1 MRGLIVG
8 LLSLTPLLSAAGGDY
23 SKQPDGIELETAA
36 GTLRVQLV
44 TDSIVRVTFARSAI
58 LFTRSASVVAP
69 HVSAVKWTLADTA
82 GELTLSTAQL
92 KARVDRQTG
101 RVSLL
106 DAAGRPVLAEAAD
119 GHVLESADVQGEETF
134 HARQLWQANAG
145 ESLYGLG
152 QQQLGTV
159 DIKGY
164 DMDLWQRN
172 TRVVVPMLLSS
183 CGYGIF
189 WDNMS
194 YTRFGDLRPFVPI
207 PAETPAP
214 DIHPGGR
221 GGGRGARPQEVHWE
235 SAVTAPE
242 TGDYQIKT
250 TSDGAIK
257 VWLDNRPI
265 IDHYRQNWLADDDQ
279 VKVHLEA
286 NRRYPLKL
294 DWNPEGG
301 NKLQLSW
308 KTPSPE
314 ADKIALWSEVADGV
328 DYYFIYGPKLDSV
341 VAGYRLLTGQAPMMP
356 LWAFGLWQSRQKYN
370 TAQES
375 LDVVKQFRDRKI
387 PFDNIVQDWQ
397 YWKADAWGSHQ
408 FDPARFPD
416 PAGWI
421 RSVHDLHAHVM
432 ISVWGKF
439 YPGTANFDA
448 MQKAG
453 YLYQPN
459 LQEGMKDWINY
470 PYTFYDA
477 FNAGAREMFWSQ
489 IDTNLFQK
497 GIDAWWMDA
506 TEPDLMPSP
515 PTLEG
520 TRTHMPK
527 TGMGMG
533 SRVINGYPLFN
544 SEAVYDGQRSAA
556 PDQRVFIL
564 TRSAFAG
571 QQRYGA
577 ATWSGDIT
585 STWTAMAK
593 QIPAGLGLSISGV
606 PYWTQDVG
614 GYTMQNKF
622 STRNPKPED
631 EEEWRELNA
640 RWFEFGTFT
649 PLLRVH
655 GELKPREMWTLG
667 GESHPAYQA
676 ELKFDRL
683 RYRMMAY
690 IYSLAGGVTQ
700 QAGTIMRPL
709 VMDFAA
715 DQTARDLN
723 NEYMFGPAF
732 LVAPVTTYQAR
743 TWAVYLPKGAAW
755 YDFWTGKAAAAGA
768 HDVAAP
774 YDAIPVFVRAGSIV
788 PFGPELQYT
797 GEKAA
802 DPLTVYVYAG
812 ANGAFTLYEDQ
823 GTTYDYEK
831 GAFSLIPIKW
841 DDASGTLT
849 IGRRQGSFPQ
859 MLKERTVRAVLVSPG
874 APVGFRFE
882 ETGGKT
888 VKYTG
893 EAVGV
898 KLK

>member
-1 MRGLIVG
+1 VRGLIAG
-8 LLSLTPLLSAAGGDY
+8 LCLLAPLLSAATGEY
-23 SKQPDGIELETAA
+23 RKQPDGIVLQTA
-36 GTLRVQLV
+36 GGSLRVQV
-44 TDSIVRVTFARSAI
+44 VNENIVRVTFAKDAI
-58 LFTRSASVVAP
+58 LFTRSS
-69 HVSAVKWTLADTA
+69 SAVVGQAAAPKWSLTDAQ
-82 GELTLSTAQL
+82 GELNLSTTRL

-101 RVSLL
+101 RVSFL
-106 DAAGRPVLAEAAD
+106 DAAGRPILAEAAG
-119 GHVLESADVQGEETF
+119 GHLLESAEVQGEQTF
-134 HARQLWQANAG
+134 HARQLWQAAG
-145 ESLYGLG
+145 DESLYGLG

-159 DIKGY
+159 DIRGY

-183 CGYGIF
+183 RGYGIF

-214 DIHPGGR
+214 DIRPGGN
-221 GGGRGARPQEVHWE
+221 AQDVHWE

-250 TSDGAIK
+250 TSNGEIK
-257 VWLDNRPI
+257 VWLDGRLI
-265 IDHYRQNWLADDDQ
+265 INHFRQNWLTDDDQ

-286 NRRYPLKL
+286 NHRYTLKI
-294 DWNPEGG
+294 DWSVEGG
-301 NKLQLSW
+301 NNLQLAW

-328 DYYFIYGPKLDSV
+328 DYYFIYGPKLDTV
-341 VAGYRLLTGQAPMMP
+341 VAGYRMLTGTAPMMP
-356 LWAFGLWQSRQKYN
+356 EWAFGLWQSRQRYN

-375 LDVVKQFRDRKI
+375 LDVVNGFRSRRI

-397 YWKADAWGSHQ
+397 YWKPDAWGSHQ
-408 FDPARFPD
+408 FDPARFPN
-416 PAGWI
+416 PAGW
-421 RSVHDLHAHVM
+421 VEALHGLHAHLM

-439 YPGTANFDA
+439 YPGNANFDA

-453 YLYQPN
+453 YLYQPI
-459 LQEGMKDWINY
+459 LQAGIKDWINY

-489 IDTNLFQK
+489 INTSLFQK
-497 GIDAWWMDA
+497 GVDAWWMDA

-515 PTLEG
+515 PTLEA
-520 TRTHMPK
+520 TRAQMPK
-527 TGMGMG
+527 TGLGTG
-533 SRVINGYPLFN
+533 SRVINGYPLYN

-556 PDQRVFIL
+556 PNQRVFIL

-593 QIPAGLGLSISGV
+593 QIAAGLGLSISGI
-606 PYWTQDVG
+606 PYWTQDIG
-614 GYTMQNKF
+614 GYTMQSKF
-622 STRNPKPED
+622 SARNPKPED

-655 GELKPREMWTLG
+655 GELKVREMWSLG

-683 RYRMMAY
+683 RYRMMPY
-690 IYSLAGGVTQ
+690 IYSLAGEVSRQ
-700 QAGTIMRPL
+700 SGTMMRPL
-709 VMDFAA
+709 VMDFAS
-715 DQTARDLN
+715 DKTACELN
-723 NEYMFGPAF
+723 DEYMFGPAF
-732 LVAPVTTYQAR
+732 LVAPVTTYKAR
-743 TWAVYLPKGAAW
+743 TRSVYLPKGSAW
-755 YDFWTGKAAAAGA
+755 YDFWTGKALPGGTRTDAS
-768 HDVAAP
+768 AP
-774 YDAIPVFVRAGSIV
+774 YDAIPVFVRTGSIV
-788 PFGPELQYT
+788 PVGPELQHT
-797 GEKAA
+797 GEKPA
-802 DPLTVYVYAG
+802 DPLTLYVYGG

-831 GAFSLIPIKW
+831 GAFSEIPVRW
-841 DDASGTLT
+841 DEATATLT
-849 IGRRQGSFPQ
+849 LGKRQGSFPE
-859 MLKERTVRAVLVSPG
+859 MLKERTVRVVLVSPG
-874 APVGFRFE
+874 APAGFRFE

-888 VKYTG
+888 VRYVG
-893 EAVGV
+893 DAVSL
-898 KLK
+898 KLR